1 MIKRDLYLSRL
12 MKYIDKPI
20 IKVLTGIR
28 RSGKS
33 TILKLL
39 YNELLGKGVK
49 KENIVFINHESLEF
63 SFIKN
68 YEDLF
73 TFVKK
78 SLQNRSGK
86 KYILLD
92 EVQEVDKWEKA
103 VSSFLAD
110 DMGDIVITGSN
121 AHLLSSE
128 LATLLS
134 GRYVEL
140 PVLPLSFQEFL
151 LFRNVTEK
159 KEIDEEFHLYLR
171 YGGFPG
177 IHALEFDDEMIITY
191 LNSIL
196 NTVILKDVIE
206 RNNIRESVLIE
217 HLTKYLTDNCGNISS
232 AKGISDYFKSQK
244 IKTSIDT
251 VINYIG
257 YLEKSFMFYK
267 ANRYDLK
274 GKKWLEVNNKFYL
287 GDIGL
292 RNGMIGYRENDI
304 SGVLENLIYLELIRR
319 GYKVGIGVI
328 NGGEIDF
335 IAEKQNE
342 KIYLQV
348 CYMLSGD
355 TVVQREFGSL
365 ESINDNYR
373 KIVLTLD
380 KFFPSDRNGIERMY
394 IPDFLLHKT

>member
-39 YNELLGKGVK
+39 YNELLGKDIK

-73 TFVKK
+73 TFLKK
-78 SLQNRSGK
+78 SLQNCTGK

-151 LFRNVTEK
+151 LFRNVTDK
-159 KEIDEEFHLYLR
+159 KEIDGEFQLYLR

-206 RNNIRESVLIE
+206 KNNIRESVLIE
-217 HLTKYLTDNCGNISS
+217 HITKYLTDNCGNISS

-257 YLEKSFMFYK
+257 YLEKSFMFYR

-292 RNGMIGYRENDI
+292 RNGLIGYRENDI
-304 SGVLENLIYLELIRR
+304 SGVLENIIYLELLRR
-319 GYKVGIGVI
+319 GYKVGVGVL
-328 NGGEIDF
+328 NGSEIDF
-335 IAEKQNE
+335 IAEKQKE
-342 KIYLQV
+342 KIYIQV
-348 CYMLSGD
+348 CYMLSND
-355 TVVQREFGSL
+355 SVVQREFGSL

-380 KFFPSDRNGIERMY
+380 KFFPSERNGIERLY
-394 IPDFLLHKT
+394 IPDFLLHD